1 MWSIENGP
9 VLTPEP
15 LLLHYDI
22 HNFGKAF
29 LLTDFRGNALILFAS
44 YIHIDGYEYGGF
56 YRNIMHFYNVT
67 DIKANP
73 YHYRNLHT
81 RVINFTILVEASVV
95 ILFTHSVNI
104 LEVENSEFKQIE
116 HPRHRTRTTK

>member
-1 MWSIENGP
+1 MLI
-9 VLTPEP
+9 LTIHLVSKWEEDLCTQFMYFLYVINWKWTCPYTRP

-44 YIHIDGYEYGGF
+44 YIYTYGYEYGGF

-67 DIKANP
+67 DKGQRIS
-73 YHYRNLHT
+73 L
-81 RVINFTILVEASVV
+81 
-95 ILFTHSVNI
+95 
-104 LEVENSEFKQIE
+104 
-116 HPRHRTRTTK
+116 

>member
-9 VLTPEP
+9 LLTPE
-15 LLLHYDI
+15 LLTLHYDI

-44 YIHIDGYEYGGF
+44 YIYIYGYEYGGF

-67 DIKANP
+67 DKGQPISP
-73 YHYRNLHT
+73 
-81 RVINFTILVEASVV
+81 
-95 ILFTHSVNI
+95 
-104 LEVENSEFKQIE
+104 
-116 HPRHRTRTTK
+116 